1 MSDHH
6 INDPDELL
14 PSRYLCNRYKITPKT
29 LRDWERDHVLPP
41 AERIN
46 NRKYWRRRVLEEA
59 ERVGMSR
66 KKSVEA
72 A

>member
-1 MSDHH
+1 MVDEH

-14 PSRYLCNRYKITPKT
+14 PSRYLVNRYKVTPKT
-29 LRDWERDHVLPP
+29 IRDWERDRVLPL

-46 NRKYWRRRVLEEA
+46 NRKYWRRRVLEQA
-59 ERVGMSR
+59 EREGMSR
-66 KKSVEA
+66 KKPGEA